1 MAHTRPMSTAT
12 RRTSPGS
19 PIKLDVIL
27 ASLLL
32 NAGILL
38 ALVTWITADR
48 PDFFSGISNEQLRAA
63 ASILA
68 IGVPIT
74 IVAAVAA
81 RMSARLPADLGT
93 GTLLVLMVALSAIF
107 TAAAV
112 LHVVLPWE
120 SLTLMRLLHAL
131 INGVTVFLIAR
142 ILVRRARRHP
152 DWISVTGT
160 IFAVG
165 LLPLGLLS
173 LAVDAFTFFGIPLGA
188 PPALGVTPADALLAA
203 LYLAALLP
211 ALFFGRALLR
221 AEFAHYRPI
230 ERRFVEFFAAFGV
243 GSLAANVVPLA
254 TTRLYDSLQTCTNDY
269 VCTRPPGEWIVIG
282 LLTGLTA
289 WRLIRGA
296 EAAKQPLLWIGALPP
311 LVTTAIAINWYL
323 PAWLGGLPIAGAL
336 IAFGGL
342 LLLRRATMNPAPR
355 SRRASRGG

>member
-12 RRTSPGS
+12 RRTSSGS
-19 PIKLDVIL
+19 AIKLDVIL

-68 IGVPIT
+68 IGVPIS
-74 IVAAVAA
+74 IVAAGAS
-81 RMSARLPADLGT
+81 RLSARLSVDLGT
-93 GTLLVLMVALSAIF
+93 GTLLALLAALSAIF
-107 TAAAV
+107 TTAAV
-112 LHVVLPWE
+112 LHAVLPWD
-120 SLTLMRLLHAL
+120 SFTLMRLLHAM
-131 INGVTVFLIAR
+131 INGVTIFLIAR
-142 ILVRRARRHP
+142 VLVRRARQHP
-152 DWISVTGT
+152 DWISITGT

-173 LAVDAFTFFGIPLGA
+173 LAVDAFTFFGIPVGA
-188 PPALGVTPADALLAA
+188 SPALGVTPADALLAA

-211 ALFFGRALLR
+211 ALFFGQALLR
-221 AEFAHYRPI
+221 AESARYRPI
-230 ERRFVEFFAAFGV
+230 ERRFAEFFAAFGV
-243 GSLAANVVPLA
+243 GSLAAIVVPLA
-254 TTRLYDSLQTCTNDY
+254 TTSLYDTLQTCTNEY
-269 VCTRPPGEWIVIG
+269 VCTRPPGEWVLIG
-282 LLTGLTA
+282 LLTGFTA

-296 EAAKQPLLWIGALPP
+296 EGAKQPLLWIGALPP

-342 LLLRRATMNPAPR
+342 LLLRRATMEPAPR
-355 SRRASRGG
+355 SRRAAKRR